1 MITRVLM
8 AVALGLVLAG
18 CGDKV
23 QVGAAPAKK
32 ADAKAWEGAGN
43 AYVAPGWKSGDQA
56 SWEAQMR
63 ERAQTQNEY
72 ARSPSQR

>member
-8 AVALGLVLAG
+8 AVLLGLVLVA
-18 CGDKV
+18 CGDKP

-32 ADAKAWEGAGN
+32 ADAKAWEGASN
-43 AYVAPGWKSGDQA
+43 QFVVQGWKSGDQA

-63 ERAQTQNEY
+63 ERAQSQNEY
-72 ARSPSQR
+72 VRSPSQR